1 MDIKKYGAIDI
12 GSNAMRLLLI
22 MVIDDGVKQ
31 EFKKVSLVRLP
42 VRLGSSAFSDHNIS
56 DETLERFLKGMEAYK
71 LLMDVHGVEDHMAV
85 ATSAMRET
93 SNGAEIVSKVKET
106 TGIDIQII
114 NGKREAEIIFKAHF
128 KDSVFESGSYIYCD
142 VGGGSTEV
150 TILQRGHILASK
162 SFKVGSIRMLKN
174 LVTPQVWQDMKQWVK
189 KQTAHLHHV
198 EMIGSGG
205 NINKAYKLLN
215 KEYPTPMLYHELKIL
230 RKTIQKMSVEQR
242 MINFKLNP
250 DRADVIE
257 GALDI
262 YYHIMKWA
270 DSSIL
275 HVPKI
280 GLGDGMVQLMHEKA
294 QSKSQ

>member
-1 MDIKKYGAIDI
+1 MEIRKYGAIDI

-22 MVIDDGVKQ
+22 MAINDGEKQ

-42 VRLGSSAFSDHNIS
+42 VRLGSSAFSEHQIS
-56 DETLERFLKGMEAYK
+56 NETLDRFVKGMEAYK
-71 LLMDVHGVEDHMAV
+71 LLMDVHGVVDHMAV

-93 SNGAEIVSKVKET
+93 SNGAEIVALVKQR
-106 TGIDIQII
+106 TGITIDIID
-114 NGKREAEIIFKAHF
+114 GKREAEIIFKAHF
-128 KDSVFESGSYIYCD
+128 KNTVFETGSYIYCD

-150 TILQRGHILASK
+150 TILEKGKIVASK
-162 SFKVGSIRMLKN
+162 SFKVGSIRMLKG
-174 LVTPQVWQDMKQWVK
+174 LVSNEVWNEMKQWVK
-189 KQTAHLHHV
+189 AQTGDLHHI

-294 QSKSQ
+294 LAAK

>member
-1 MDIKKYGAIDI
+1 MKISKFGAIDI
-12 GSNAMRLLLI
+12 GSNAMRLLII
-22 MVIDDGVKQ
+22 MVINNGEKV
-31 EFKKVSLVRLP
+31 EFKKVSLIRLP
-42 VRLGSSAFSDHNIS
+42 VRLGSSAFSDHKIS
-56 DETLERFLKGMEAYK
+56 TETLERFVKGMEAYK
-71 LLMDVHGVEDHMAV
+71 LLMDVHGVENYMAV

-93 SNGAEIVSKVKET
+93 SNGPEIVEQVLQK
-106 TGIDIQII
+106 TGIAIDIID
-114 NGKREAEIIFKAHF
+114 GKREAQIIFKAHF
-128 KDSVFESGSYIYCD
+128 KNSVFEAGSFIYCD

-150 TILQRGHILASK
+150 TILERGNIVASK
-162 SFKVGSIRMLKN
+162 SFKVGSIRMLKGIVSN
-174 LVTPQVWQDMKQWVK
+174 EVWNEMKSWVK
-189 KQTAHLHHV
+189 SQTNDLHHV

-215 KEYPTPMLYHELKIL
+215 KEYPIPMLYHELKIL
-230 RKTIQKMSVEQR
+230 RKTIQKMSVDQR

-280 GLGDGMVQLMHEKA
+280 GLGDGMVQLMYENKRL
-294 QSKSQ
+294 K

>member
-1 MDIKKYGAIDI
+1 MEIRKYGAIDI

-22 MVIDDGVKQ
+22 MTINDGEST

-42 VRLGSSAFSDHNIS
+42 VRLGSTAFSEHQIS
-56 DETLERFLKGMEAYK
+56 GQTLDRFLKGMEAYK
-71 LLMDVHGVEDHMAV
+71 LLMDVHGVVDYMAV

-93 SNGAEIVSKVKET
+93 TNGAEIVKLVKQQ
-106 TGIDIQII
+106 TGIAIDIID
-114 NGKREAEIIFKAHF
+114 GKREAQIIFKAHF
-128 KDSVFESGSYIYCD
+128 KNTVFETGSYIYCD

-150 TILQRGHILASK
+150 TILERGEIIASK
-162 SFKVGSIRMLKN
+162 SFKVGSIRLMKG
-174 LVTPQVWQDMKQWVK
+174 LVANEVWYEMKKWIKSQSIN
-189 KQTAHLHHV
+189 LHHI

-215 KEYPTPMLYHELKIL
+215 KEYPTPILYHELKIL
-230 RKTIQKMSVEQR
+230 RKSIEKMSIEQR
-242 MINFKLNP
+242 MLNFKLNP

-257 GALDI
+257 YALDI

-294 QSKSQ
+294 MSAK